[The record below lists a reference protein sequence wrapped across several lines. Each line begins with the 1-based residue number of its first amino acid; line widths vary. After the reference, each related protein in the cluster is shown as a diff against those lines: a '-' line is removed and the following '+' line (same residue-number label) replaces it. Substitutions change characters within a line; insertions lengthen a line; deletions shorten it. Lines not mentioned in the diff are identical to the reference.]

1 MYWVAIG
8 RWLYIFLQAVHKVL
22 ALNWKAD
29 VVLTSGLVELF
40 EVCSEFQLKRV
51 LPYQHIPQPARG
63 TRAFLALCCPRAAD
77 CAVALLSLPRTISLN
92 RLYTEGALPLS
103 TLSSSVFP
111 SKSSCQEQLSIS
123 NRSSNLT
130 FPVSLPLYGFWDSLR
145 WRPDAKNLKSED
157 LT

>member
-8 RWLYIFLQAVHKVL
+8 RWLYIFLQTVHKVL

-40 EVCSEFQLKRV
+40 EVCSRV
-51 LPYQHIPQPARG
+51 SAETSPPLPTHPTASAG

-77 CAVALLSLPRTISLN
+77 CAVAPLSLPKTISPN
-92 RLYTEGALPLS
+92 RLYTQGTLPLS

-111 SKSSCQEQLSIS
+111 SKSSFQEQLSIS
-123 NRSSNLT
+123 NRSSNLA
-130 FPVSLPLYGFWDSLR
+130 FLVSLPLYGLWDSLR

>member
-1 MYWVAIG
+1 MYWVPIW
-8 RWLYIFLQAVHKVL
+8 RWLYSFLQTVHKVL

-40 EVCSEFQLKRV
+40 EVCSEFQLK
-51 LPYQHIPQPARG
+51 PTHPTASAG

-77 CAVALLSLPRTISLN
+77 CAMAPLSLPKTVSPN

-103 TLSSSVFP
+103 TLSFSVFP
-111 SKSSCQEQLSIS
+111 SKSSFQEQLSIS
-123 NRSSNLT
+123 NRSSNLA
-130 FPVSLPLYGFWDSLR
+130 FLVSLPLYGLWDSLR